1 MNRWHTNVLIVPWIR
16 STRRGAC
23 DDALSYEEEE
33 ILMVQQGTIEFK
45 FEGEVHPLYKGDCL
59 YFESHVSHRIINA
72 QKQEAT
78 VLCVLF
84 EPGH

>member
-1 MNRWHTNVLIVPWIR
+1 
-16 STRRGAC
+16 
-23 DDALSYEEEE
+23 
-33 ILMVQQGTIEFK
+33 MVQQGTIEFK
-45 FEGEVHPLYKGDCL
+45 FDGEVHPLYKGDCL